1 MSGSV
6 EGVVEGAGASGRV
19 APRPCV
25 VMTGG
30 EPSFVQHV
38 ESALGMPS
46 LHLRPHEVGSSADS
60 LDEQMAPEGVV
71 WIHLVPSA
79 ADPTSHNHD
88 ALVFEEATWL
98 ERSLGVARA
107 FGDRTRIPL
116 TFVALLPELGLFAGA
131 QRRRCDLASAT
142 MESLLRTE
150 IGRWSNAGDRILAV
164 TYVGLDGYI
173 PENQRL
179 TDQVIE
185 RTPMKVL
192 STFAQLGDVLR
203 FVGSRQA
210 SYVTGTFLR
219 MDGGWTAYS
228 WMYPARTI

>member
-1 MSGSV
+1 MSESV
-6 EGVVEGAGASGRV
+6 EGVIGGTGESGRV
-19 APRPCV
+19 ARRPCI

-30 EPSFVQHV
+30 EPAFAQRVD
-38 ESALGMPS
+38 SALGMPS
-46 LHLRPHEVGSSADS
+46 LRLRADEIESRASS

-71 WIHLVPSA
+71 WIHMVPGVT
-79 ADPTSHNHD
+79 DPAPHNHD
-88 ALVFEEATWL
+88 APVFEEAALL
-98 ERSLGVARA
+98 ERSVGAARA
-107 FGDRTRIPL
+107 FADRTRIPL
-116 TFVALLPELGLFAGA
+116 TFVAILPELGLFTAA

-164 TYVGLDGYI
+164 THVGLEGHA
-173 PENQRL
+173 PESHRP
-179 TDQVIE
+179 TEQVIE

-192 STFAQLGDVLR
+192 GTFAQLGDVLR